1 MYSSA
6 PHEGQQGQ
14 PAAPQQQHAA
24 WQDYQSVFTAA
35 KAGMDGVDKDKVKKT
50 VYEMSKDSA
59 HFKNEQRKQALVDAK
74 IQQLQAQAAAMSPSD
89 LAMHHK

>member
-1 MYSSA
+1 MQSTA
-6 PHEGQQGQ
+6 PHKGLQGQ
-14 PAAPQQQHAA
+14 PAAPQQQHEA

-35 KAGMDGVDKDKVKKT
+35 KAGMEGVDKEKVKKI

-74 IQQLQAQAAAMSPSD
+74 IQQLQAQAAALSPSD
-89 LAMHHK
+89 LTVHQR